1 MPGGVPQSV
10 AMKMIG
16 HETESVYR
24 RYAIGDETM
33 LRDAAEMIAG
43 AASVAVRWCDR
54 DAATTTQGPRL
65 GVHDGLRVSTLAPS
79 VEQFYDEGGAG
90 RAPSGDPGRKPENP
104 ACQKPLDMDRL

>member
-33 LRDAAEMIAG
+33 LRDAAEMIAAHRG
-43 AASVAVRWCDR
+43 QSAGQSGLVVIEPISRNDVKNLVGRDGIEPPTPGFSV
-54 DAATTTQGPRL
+54 L
-65 GVHDGLRVSTLAPS
+65 
-79 VEQFYDEGGAG
+79 EQESWKYAEILTVQSRIDWVIMCWSALE
-90 RAPSGDPGRKPENP
+90 
-104 ACQKPLDMDRL
+104 